1 MLKRRIIISLTFFEG
16 ILFRTKN
23 FKADYRYT
31 KEFINL
37 WNIDELVLIDI
48 SKKKFS
54 NKFIETIKYFS
65 KNCFVPITV
74 GGGISTVKDASSYFK
89 SGADKI
95 IIGYRGLENENLK
108 KEISNIYG
116 NQSLIQSLDIKKQ
129 NNDYYL
135 LGESGQRI
143 LDIAL
148 FDNLLKMNSNF
159 YGEILVN
166 DIINDGGVMGFD
178 LELIKKIEEYTKS
191 PIIVLGGGGNWNHF
205 IEIFKSTSV
214 SGVCTQNIYH
224 FTEKSISNLKTKL
237 IKENIKVRI

>member
-1 MLKRRIIISLTFFEG
+1 M
-16 ILFRTKN
+16 
-23 FKADYRYT
+23 
-31 KEFINL
+31 
-37 WNIDELVLIDI
+37 
-48 SKKKFS
+48 
-54 NKFIETIKYFS
+54 
-65 KNCFVPITV
+65 
-74 GGGISTVKDASSYFK
+74 
-89 SGADKI
+89 
-95 IIGYRGLENENLK
+95 K